1 MVDELASR
9 PCFGVGVHAVR
20 WACRIAPI
28 ALAIGLGSALLCP
41 WATAQPSARPT
52 AGQPDRLTG
61 TVRAVQVQAGT
72 CDLLTGVGHALRIRR
87 IHLASGLRVK
97 TASGESPISA
107 LAPGS
112 IVRVECR
119 SGPEGTVA
127 SKVEVLEAPAAA
139 GKR

>member
-1 MVDELASR
+1 MRSAR
-9 PCFGVGVHAVR
+9 
-20 WACRIAPI
+20 RIVPI
-28 ALAIGLGSALLCP
+28 ALAIGLGSALLCS
-41 WATAQPSARPT
+41 WVEAQPSARPA
-52 AGQPDRLTG
+52 AGQPERLTG

-97 TASGESPISA
+97 TGSGESPVSA

-127 SKVEVLEAPAAA
+127 STVELLETPAAA